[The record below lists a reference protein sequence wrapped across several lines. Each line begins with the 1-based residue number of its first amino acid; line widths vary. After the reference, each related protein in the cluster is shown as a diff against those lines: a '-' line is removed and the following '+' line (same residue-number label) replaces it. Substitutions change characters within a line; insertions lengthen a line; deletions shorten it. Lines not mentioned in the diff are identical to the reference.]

1 MKDKNTGAVMTWL
14 LVAVIAGVVV
24 AGSARHA
31 SAGISFQLGAV
42 YCHIVAAGPLYFH
55 SGISRPW
62 LSSDSRW
69 FKLDGTARRR
79 LERRVLDGLAVKFA
93 GFVAER
99 HDADALLSPRCDLV
113 RGSAT
118 SAEEMI
124 DAAVYFRAG
133 TAVPYPAAGKI
144 DVEWVPDFYAD
155 LNAALSKPVALVI
168 GNNAYQAPVSSLSN
182 SVDDAVAVS
191 AALGRLG
198 FDVTTLVDADAG
210 AMIDALRTF
219 RSEIPDVRHVVLFY
233 SGHGVTV
240 DGSQYLIPI
249 DAGFGDP
256 DGETAE
262 AASLESLEPLVSLDE
277 VVEATA
283 GARARIL
290 ILDADFPSGR
300 PGGFRMVG
308 RRDVLVAYA
317 AAPGERAFAQ
327 AVGNSPYTTA
337 LLRHLERPGLELSAM
352 FRAVASD
359 VFASTSGNQVPAVYS
374 SLTSP
379 VTLLPA
385 ASDDPALAVP
395 DYPK

>member
-1 MKDKNTGAVMTWL
+1 MTWL
-14 LVAVIAGVVV
+14 LVAVIVGVVV

-31 SAGISFQLGAV
+31 SAGVVVPLGAV
-42 YCHIVAAGPLYFH
+42 YCHIVAAGPIYFH
-55 SGISRPW
+55 SGISTPW
-62 LSSDSRW
+62 LSSGSRW
-69 FKLDGTARRR
+69 FKLDDTARGR

-133 TAVPYPAAGKI
+133 AAVPYPAAGKV

-182 SVDDAVAVS
+182 SVDDAVTVS
-191 AALGRLG
+191 AAFRRLG

-210 AMIDALRTF
+210 AMLDALTAF
-219 RSEIPDVRHVVLFY
+219 MSEVSDVRHAVVFY

-249 DAGFGDP
+249 DAGDP
-256 DGETAE
+256 DGETAD
-262 AASLESLEPLVSLDE
+262 AASLESLEPLVSLDW

-283 GARARIL
+283 GARARIV

-308 RRDVLVAYA
+308 GRDVLVAYA